1 MPKKPTGKPSR
12 KKVAGAKKIRKT
24 TKKPASKTEGPRI
37 GVFVCQCGSNIA
49 SVINVNALTEYA
61 KTLPNVVYAENM
73 NYPCSRQGQDTI
85 KTAIKNNKLDRVVV
99 AGCSPRLYEPTFQTC
114 VSQAEL
120 NPWLFEMANIRE
132 FASYC
137 HKATPEGATEKAK
150 DTVRMAVAKARL
162 LEPLKPIEL
171 PMTKKVMVIGGGI
184 AGINAALDLADMGF
198 KVYMVEKTETIGGY
212 MALLDKTFPTLD
224 CSICIEGPKM
234 VDVGRHSN
242 IEIISY
248 ADVLKVDGYV
258 GNFKVKIR
266 KNPRYVIAANCTG
279 CGECRDACP
288 IEYPNYADMYLGVRK
303 AISIPFGQAVPLTHT
318 INRDYC
324 IECYKCVDACGAR
337 QAINFD
343 QKPQE
348 IEVNVGAIIVTI
360 GYGMYDPKDLEWTG
374 YSKYSNVF
382 TALEFERLILAAGP
396 TGGKVVRASD
406 GEKPHSVAF
415 IQCVGSRDINKYEY
429 CSSFCCMYTLKHSV
443 MLKEKYKDAIEVYV
457 FYNDMRSNFKGYE
470 EFFNRAQKSG
480 VKFLRVKLENRR
492 ITEDSQTKNLT
503 VYGETE
509 DGKPVSVHAEMVVLA
524 NAAIP
529 AETASELA
537 RILGIPTSKD
547 GFFVECQPKI
557 RPTDTSVPG
566 IFLAGAC
573 QGLKDIPYS
582 VAQGSA
588 AAAQA
593 ASVLSKEA
601 WIVEPLVA
609 KVNEDL
615 CSGCR
620 ICESACGYH
629 AINVEKV
636 GDKSVAKVTEGL
648 CRGCGIC
655 SSACPMDAITM
666 PNYSD
671 NQIVAQIQ
679 AVVEKKVRSK

>member
-1 MPKKPTGKPSR
+1 MPKK
-12 KKVAGAKKIRKT
+12 VIQKKIVTKQRKARQ
-24 TKKPASKTEGPRI
+24 PAKEPRI
-37 GVFVCQCGSNIA
+37 GVFICQCGTNIS
-49 SVINVNALTEYA
+49 SVINVDELTKYA
-61 KTLPNVVYAENM
+61 QKLSNVVYAENM
-73 NYPCSRQGQDTI
+73 NYPCSSQGQDEIAASI
-85 KTAIKNNKLDRVVV
+85 KKNKLDRVIV
-99 AGCSPRLYEPTFQTC
+99 AGCSPRLYEPTFQRC
-114 VSQAEL
+114 VSKADL

-132 FASYC
+132 FSSYC
-137 HKATPEGATEKAK
+137 HKAKPEEATEKAK
-150 DTVRMAVAKARL
+150 DTLRMAVAKARL
-162 LEPLKPIEL
+162 LEPLKPVEL
-171 PMTKKVMVIGGGI
+171 PVTKSVMVIGGGI

-198 KVYMVEKTETIGGY
+198 KVHMVEKTETIGGY

-234 VDVGRHSN
+234 VDVSRHPN
-242 IEIISY
+242 IQIISY

-258 GNFKVKIR
+258 GNFRVKVR
-266 KNPRYVIAANCTG
+266 KNPRYVIAENCTG

-288 IEYPNYADMYLGVRK
+288 IEYPNYADMNLGVRK
-303 AISIPFGQAVPLTHT
+303 AISPPFGQAVPLTHT

-343 QKPQE
+343 QKPE
-348 IEVNVGAIIVTI
+348 DVELDVGAIIVSI
-360 GYGMYDPKDLEWTG
+360 GYDMYNPQDLEWTG
-374 YSKYSNVF
+374 YGKYLNVF

-406 GEKPHSVAF
+406 GQKPHSVAF

-429 CSSFCCMYTLKHSV
+429 CSSFCCMYTLKHAV
-443 MLKEKYKDAIEVYV
+443 MLKEKYRDAIDVYV

-470 EFFNRAQKSG
+470 EFFNRAQKGG
-480 VKFLRVKLENRR
+480 VKFIRVKLENRR
-492 ITEDSQTKNLT
+492 ITEDSATNNLT
-503 VYGETE
+503 VAAETE
-509 DGKPVSVHAEMVVLA
+509 DDKPVSANVEMVVLA

-529 AETASELA
+529 HHTAREFA
-537 RILGIPTSKD
+537 KILKIPLNKD

-557 RPTDTSVPG
+557 RPTDTEVPG

-582 VAQGSA
+582 VAHGSA

-593 ASVLSKEA
+593 AAVLGKGT
-601 WIVEPLVA
+601 WVVEPLVA
-609 KVNEDL
+609 KINEDL

-620 ICESACGYH
+620 ICESACGYN
-629 AINVEKV
+629 AISVEKV
-636 GDKSVAKVTEGL
+636 DDRNVAEVAEGL

-666 PNYSD
+666 PHYSD
-671 NQIVAQIQ
+671 KQIVAQVQ
-679 AVVEKKVRSK
+679 AAMEKVEKA

>member
-1 MPKKPTGKPSR
+1 MPKK
-12 KKVAGAKKIRKT
+12 VIQKKIVIKQRKARQPV
-24 TKKPASKTEGPRI
+24 KEPRI
-37 GVFVCQCGSNIA
+37 GVFICQCGTNIS
-49 SVINVNALTEYA
+49 SVINVDELTKYA
-61 KTLPNVVYAENM
+61 QKLSNVVYAENM
-73 NYPCSRQGQDTI
+73 NYPCSSQGQDEIVASI
-85 KTAIKNNKLDRVVV
+85 KKNQLDRVVV
-99 AGCSPRLYEPTFQTC
+99 AGCSPRLYEPTFQRC
-114 VSQAEL
+114 VSKADL

-132 FASYC
+132 FSSYC
-137 HKATPEGATEKAK
+137 HKAKPEEATEKAK
-150 DTVRMAVAKARL
+150 DTLRMAVAKARL
-162 LEPLKPIEL
+162 LEPLKPVEL
-171 PMTKKVMVIGGGI
+171 PVTKSVMVVGGGI

-234 VDVGRHSN
+234 VDVSRHPN
-242 IEIISY
+242 IQIISY

-258 GNFKVKIR
+258 GNFRVKVR
-266 KNPRYVIAANCTG
+266 KNPRYVIGENCTG

-288 IEYPNYADMYLGVRK
+288 IEYPNYADMNLGVRK
-303 AISIPFGQAVPLTHT
+303 AISPPFGQAVPLTHT

-343 QKPQE
+343 QKPE
-348 IEVNVGAIIVTI
+348 DVELDVGAIIVSI
-360 GYGMYDPKDLEWTG
+360 GYDMYNPQDLEWTG
-374 YSKYSNVF
+374 YGKYLNVF

-406 GEKPHSVAF
+406 GQKPHSVAF

-429 CSSFCCMYTLKHSV
+429 CSSFCCMYTLKHAV
-443 MLKEKYKDAIEVYV
+443 MLKEKYRDAIDVYV

-470 EFFNRAQKSG
+470 EFFNRAQKGG
-480 VKFLRVKLENRR
+480 VKFIRVKLENRR
-492 ITEDSQTKNLT
+492 ITEDSATNNLT
-503 VYGETE
+503 VTAETE
-509 DGKPVSVHAEMVVLA
+509 DDKPVSANVEMVVLA

-529 AETASELA
+529 HHTAQELA
-537 RILGIPTSKD
+537 KILKIQLNKD

-557 RPTDTSVPG
+557 RPTDTEVPG

-582 VAQGSA
+582 VAHGSA

-593 ASVLSKEA
+593 AAVLGKGT
-601 WIVEPLVA
+601 WVVEPLVA
-609 KVNEDL
+609 RVNEDL

-620 ICESACGYH
+620 ICESACGYN
-629 AINVEKV
+629 AISFKKV
-636 GDKSVAKVTEGL
+636 GDRNVAEVAEGL

-655 SSACPMDAITM
+655 GSACPMDAITM
-666 PNYSD
+666 PHYSD
-671 NQIVAQIQ
+671 KQIVAQVQ
-679 AVVEKKVRSK
+679 AAMEKVEKA

>member
-1 MPKKPTGKPSR
+1 
-12 KKVAGAKKIRKT
+12 
-24 TKKPASKTEGPRI
+24 
-37 GVFVCQCGSNIA
+37 
-49 SVINVNALTEYA
+49 
-61 KTLPNVVYAENM
+61 VYAENM
-73 NYPCSRQGQDTI
+73 NYPCSRQGQDDVI
-85 KTAIKNNKLDRVVV
+85 AAIKNNKLDRVVV
-99 AGCSPRLYEPTFQTC
+99 AGCSPRLYEPTFQSC
-114 VSQAEL
+114 VSRAEL

-137 HKATPEGATEKAK
+137 HQTTPGEATEKAE

-171 PMTKKVMVIGGGI
+171 PVTKKVMVIGGGI
-184 AGINAALDLADMGF
+184 AGINAALDLADIGF

-234 VDVGRHSN
+234 VDVGRHPN

-248 ADVLKVDGYV
+248 ADVLKVEGYV
-258 GNFKVKIR
+258 GNFKVRIR

-288 IEYPNYADMYLGVRK
+288 IEYPNYADMFLGVRK

-337 QAINFD
+337 AAINFD
-343 QKPQE
+343 QKPEE
-348 IEVNVGAIIVTI
+348 IEVDVGAIVVTI
-360 GYGMYDPKDLEWTG
+360 GYGMYDPKDMAWTG
-374 YSKYSNVF
+374 YGRFSNVF

-396 TGGKVVRASD
+396 TGGKVIRTSD
-406 GEKPHSVAF
+406 GQKPHSVAF
-415 IQCVGSRDINKYEY
+415 IQCVGSRDINKFEY

-443 MLKEKYKDAIEVYV
+443 MLKEKYREAIEVYV

-470 EFFNRAQKSG
+470 EFFNRALKSG
-480 VKFLRVKLENRR
+480 VKFIRVKLENRR
-492 ITEDSQTKNLT
+492 ITEDPQTKNLT
-503 VYGETE
+503 VCGETE
-509 DGKPVSVHAEMVVLA
+509 DGKPVSVEAEMVVLA

-529 AETASELA
+529 SQSASELA
-537 RILGIPTSKD
+537 RILNVPLGKD

-557 RPTDTSVPG
+557 RPTDTEVPG

-593 ASVLSKEA
+593 ASVLSKGS
-601 WIVEPLVA
+601 WTVEPLVA
-609 KVNEDL
+609 KVNEEL
-615 CSGCR
+615 CSGCKV
-620 ICESACGYH
+620 CESTCGYH
-629 AINVEKV
+629 AIKVEKV
-636 GDKSVAKVTEGL
+636 GDKSTAKVVEGL

-671 NQIVAQIQ
+671 NQIVTQIQ
-679 AVVEKKVRSK
+679 AVMNRKLKKT

>member
-1 MPKKPTGKPSR
+1 MPRTPAKKKPEAR
-12 KKVAGAKKIRKT
+12 KKQRKLTQKKA
-24 TKKPASKTEGPRI
+24 ASKVEGPRI
-37 GVFVCQCGSNIA
+37 GVFVCHCGSSIA
-49 SVINVNALTEYA
+49 SVVDVDALTKYA
-61 KTLPNVVYAENM
+61 RTLSNVVYAEDM
-73 NYPCSRQGQDTI
+73 DYPCSRQGQDGI
-85 KTAIKNNKLDRVVV
+85 KKAIRANKLDRVIV
-99 AGCSPRLYEPTFQTC
+99 AGCSPRLYEPTFQSC

-137 HKATPEGATEKAK
+137 HKTKPEEATEKAK

-234 VDVGRHSN
+234 VDVGRHPTN
-242 IEIISY
+242 EIISY
-248 ADVLKVDGYV
+248 ADVLKVTGNV

-343 QKPQE
+343 QKPE
-348 IEVNVGAIIVTI
+348 EVDINVGAIILSV
-360 GYGMYDPKDLEWTG
+360 GYDMYNPKDLEWTG
-374 YSKYSNVF
+374 YGKYTNVF

-406 GEKPHSVAF
+406 GQKPHSVAF
-415 IQCVGSRDINKYEY
+415 IQCVGSRDINRYEY
-429 CSSFCCMYTLKHSV
+429 CSSFCCMYTLKHAV
-443 MLKEKYKDAIEVYV
+443 MLKEKYRDAIDVYV

-480 VKFLRVKLENRR
+480 VKFIRVKLENRR
-492 ITEDSQTKNLT
+492 VSEDPKTNNLT
-503 VYGETE
+503 IYGETE
-509 DGKPVSVHAEMVVLA
+509 DGKPVSAHVEMVVLA

-529 AETASELA
+529 TGTAPELA
-537 RILGIPTSKD
+537 KILDIPLGKD

-566 IFLAGAC
+566 IFMAGAC

-588 AAAQA
+588 AAAQV
-593 ASVLSKEA
+593 ASVLSKES
-601 WIVEPLVA
+601 WTVEPLVA

-620 ICESACGYH
+620 ICESACGFH
-629 AINVEKV
+629 AINFDKIGE
-636 GDKSVAKVTEGL
+636 KSVAKIAEGL

-655 SSACPMDAITM
+655 GSACPMDAITM

-671 NQIVAQIQ
+671 GQMVAQIQ
-679 AVVEKKVRSK
+679 AVAEKKVKSR

>member
-1 MPKKPTGKPSR
+1 MPRQTKARAKKPRRARKP
-12 KKVAGAKKIRKT
+12 
-24 TKKPASKTEGPRI
+24 TKKPEPRGREPRI

-49 SVINVNALTEYA
+49 SVIDVDALTQYS
-61 KTLPNVVYAENM
+61 KTLPNVVHAENM
-73 NYPCSRQGQDTI
+73 NYPCSRQGQDSI
-85 KTAIKNNKLDRVVV
+85 IAAIKNEKLDRVVV

-137 HKATPEGATEKAK
+137 HQTSPKEATEKAK
-150 DTVRMAVAKARL
+150 DTVRMAVAKARV

-171 PMTKKVMVIGGGI
+171 PMTKKVMVVGGGI

-234 VDVGRHSN
+234 VDVGRHPN

-248 ADVLKVDGYV
+248 ADVLKVEGNA
-258 GNFKVKIR
+258 GNFNVKIR
-266 KNPRYVIAANCTG
+266 KNPRYVIAAKCTG

-318 INRDYC
+318 IKRDYC

-337 QAINFD
+337 EAINFD
-343 QKPQE
+343 QEPEE
-348 IEVNVGAIIVTI
+348 IDINVGAIVVSI
-360 GYGMYDPKDLEWTG
+360 GYSMYDPKDLEWTG
-374 YSKYSNVF
+374 YGKFSNVF

-406 GEKPHSVAF
+406 GQKPHSVAF
-415 IQCVGSRDINKYEY
+415 IQCVGSRDINRYEY
-429 CSSFCCMYTLKHSV
+429 CSSFCCMYTLKHAV
-443 MLKEKYKDAIEVYV
+443 MLKEKYREAIEVNV
-457 FYNDMRSNFKGYE
+457 LYNDMRSNFKGYE
-470 EFFNRAQKSG
+470 EFFNRAQQSG
-480 VKFLRVKLENRR
+480 VKFIRVRLENRR
-492 ITEDSQTKNLT
+492 ITEDPKTKNLT

-509 DGKPVSVHAEMVVLA
+509 EGKPISIEAETVVLA

-529 AETASELA
+529 AQTALEIAKTLN
-537 RILGIPTSKD
+537 IPVGKD

-557 RPTDTSVPG
+557 RPTDTEVPG

-593 ASVLSKEA
+593 ASVLSRDS
-601 WIVEPLVA
+601 WTVEPLVA

-620 ICESACGYH
+620 ICESACGYR

-636 GDKSVAKVTEGL
+636 GDRSIAKVTEGL

-671 NQIVAQIQ
+671 NQIAVQIQ
-679 AVVEKKVRSK
+679 AVMQPKVKKR

>member
-1 MPKKPTGKPSR
+1 MSRETRNAGTAGKRRKPRQKKGRPE
-12 KKVAGAKKIRKT
+12 AK
-24 TKKPASKTEGPRI
+24 GPRI
-37 GVFVCQCGSNIA
+37 GVFVCRCGSNIA
-49 SVINVNALTEYA
+49 SIIDVDILTKYA
-61 KTLPNVVYAENM
+61 QTLPNVVYAENM
-73 NYPCSRQGQDTI
+73 NYPCSRQGQEEVI
-85 KTAIKNNKLDRVVV
+85 AAIKNHKLDRVVV
-99 AGCSPRLYEPTFQTC
+99 AGCSPRLYEPTFQSC
-114 VSQAEL
+114 VSRAEL

-137 HKATPEGATEKAK
+137 HQTTPREATEKAK

-171 PMTKKVMVIGGGI
+171 PVTKKVMVIGGGI
-184 AGINAALDLADMGF
+184 AGINAALDLADIGF

-234 VDVGRHSN
+234 VDVGRHPN

-248 ADVLKVDGYV
+248 ADVLKVEGYV

-288 IEYPNYADMYLGVRK
+288 IEYPNYADMFLGVRK

-337 QAINFD
+337 EAINFD
-343 QKPQE
+343 QKPEE
-348 IEVNVGAIIVTI
+348 IEVNVGAIVVTI
-360 GYGMYDPKDLEWTG
+360 GYGMYDPKDMAWTG
-374 YSKYSNVF
+374 YGRFSNVF

-396 TGGKVVRASD
+396 TGGKVIRASD
-406 GEKPHSVAF
+406 GQKPHSVAF
-415 IQCVGSRDINKYEY
+415 IQCVGSRDINKFEY

-443 MLKEKYKDAIEVYV
+443 MLKEKYREAIEVYV

-470 EFFNRAQKSG
+470 EFFNRALKSG
-480 VKFLRVKLENRR
+480 VKFIRVKLENRR
-492 ITEDSQTKNLT
+492 ITEDPQTKNLT
-503 VYGETE
+503 VFGETE
-509 DGKPVSVHAEMVVLA
+509 DGKPVSVEAEMVVLA

-529 AETASELA
+529 SQSASELA
-537 RILGIPTSKD
+537 RILNVPLGKD

-557 RPTDTSVPG
+557 RPTDTEVPG

-573 QGLKDIPYS
+573 QGLKDIPYC

-593 ASVLSKEA
+593 ASVLSKGS
-601 WIVEPLVA
+601 WTVEPLVA
-609 KVNEDL
+609 KVNEEL
-615 CSGCR
+615 CSGCKV
-620 ICESACGYH
+620 CESACGYH
-629 AINVEKV
+629 AIKVEKV
-636 GDKSVAKVTEGL
+636 GDKSIAKVVEGL
-648 CRGCGIC
+648 CRSCGIC

-679 AVVEKKVRSK
+679 AVMNRKLKKT

>member
-1 MPKKPTGKPSR
+1 VPRKTALRKAETPEKERKPEQTKPT
-12 KKVAGAKKIRKT
+12 AKAEK
-24 TKKPASKTEGPRI
+24 PRI
-37 GVFVCQCGSNIA
+37 GVFVCRCGSNIA
-49 SVINVNALTEYA
+49 SVIDIDALTRYA
-61 KTLPNVVYAENM
+61 KTLRNVAYAENM
-73 NYPCSRQGQDTI
+73 NFPCSHHGQDAI
-85 KTAIKNNKLDRVVV
+85 IAAIKGKKLNRVVV
-99 AGCSPRLYEPTFQTC
+99 AGCSPRLYEPTFQSC

-137 HKATPEGATEKAK
+137 HQTTPKEATEKAK
-150 DTVRMAVAKARL
+150 ETVRMAVAKARL

-234 VDVGRHSN
+234 VDVGRHPN

-248 ADVLKVDGYV
+248 ADILKVNGYA
-258 GNFKVKIR
+258 GSFKVKVR

-343 QKPQE
+343 QKPE
-348 IEVNVGAIIVTI
+348 EVELNVGAIVVTI
-360 GYGMYDPKDLEWTG
+360 GYGMYNPKDLEWTG
-374 YSKYSNVF
+374 YGKFSNVF

-406 GEKPHSVAF
+406 GQKPHSVAF
-415 IQCVGSRDINKYEY
+415 IQCVGSRDINRYEY
-429 CSSFCCMYTLKHSV
+429 CSSFCCMYTLKHAV
-443 MLKEKYKDAIEVYV
+443 MLKEKYRDAIEVYV

-492 ITEDSQTKNLT
+492 ITEDRQTRSLT

-509 DGKPVSVHAEMVVLA
+509 DGKPVSAEADMVVLA
-524 NAAIP
+524 NAAVP
-529 AETASELA
+529 AETAREVA
-537 RILGIPTSKD
+537 RILNIPLGKD
-547 GFFVECQPKI
+547 GFFIECQPKI
-557 RPTDTSVPG
+557 RPTDTEVPG

-593 ASVLSKEA
+593 ASVLSKDSWA
-601 WIVEPLVA
+601 VEPLVA
-609 KVNEDL
+609 RVNEEL
-615 CSGCR
+615 CSGCG
-620 ICESACGYH
+620 ICESACGYG

-636 GDKSVAKVTEGL
+636 GEKPVAKVVEGL

-655 SSACPMDAITM
+655 SSACPMDAIMM

-671 NQIVAQIQ
+671 NQIVTQIQ
-679 AVVEKKVRSK
+679 AVMERRVKKRE

>member
-1 MPKKPTGKPSR
+1 MQSSRTRSNKKSDQEP
-12 KKVAGAKKIRKT
+12 IR
-24 TKKPASKTEGPRI
+24 
-37 GVFVCQCGSNIA
+37 
-49 SVINVNALTEYA
+49 
-61 KTLPNVVYAENM
+61 
-73 NYPCSRQGQDTI
+73 
-85 KTAIKNNKLDRVVV
+85 LDRVVV
-99 AGCSPRLYEPTFQTC
+99 AGCSPRLYEPIFQSC

-137 HKATPEGATEKAK
+137 HKTAPEEATEKAK
-150 DTVRMAVAKARL
+150 DTIRMAVAKARL
-162 LEPLKPIEL
+162 LEPLKPIDL
-171 PMTKKVMVIGGGI
+171 PMTKKVIVIGGGI

-234 VDVGRHSN
+234 VDVGRHPN

-248 ADVLKVDGYV
+248 ADVLKVTGNV
-258 GNFKVKIR
+258 GNFNVKIR

-343 QKPQE
+343 QKPEE
-348 IEVNVGAIIVTI
+348 IDINAGAIILSV
-360 GYGMYDPKDLEWTG
+360 GYDMYNPKDLEWTG
-374 YSKYSNVF
+374 YGKYTNVF

-406 GEKPHSVAF
+406 GQKPHSVAF
-415 IQCVGSRDINKYEY
+415 IQCVGSRDIKRYEY
-429 CSSFCCMYTLKHSV
+429 CSSFCCMYTLKHAV
-443 MLKEKYKDAIEVYV
+443 MLKEKYREAIDVHV

-480 VKFLRVKLENRR
+480 VKFTRVKLENRR
-492 ITEDSQTKNLT
+492 VTEDPKTNNLT

-509 DGKPVSVHAEMVVLA
+509 DGKPVSAHVEMVVLA

-529 AETASELA
+529 TGTAPDLA
-537 RILGIPTSKD
+537 RILNIPLAKD

-588 AAAQA
+588 AAAQV
-593 ASVLSKEA
+593 ASVLSKES
-601 WIVEPLVA
+601 WTVEPLVA

-615 CSGCR
+615 CSGCK
-620 ICESACGYH
+620 ICESACGFH
-629 AINVEKV
+629 AINIEET
-636 GDKSVAKVTEGL
+636 GGKSVAKIAEGL
-648 CRGCGIC
+648 CRSCGIC
-655 SSACPMDAITM
+655 GSACPMDAITM

-671 NQIVAQIQ
+671 GQIVAQIQ
-679 AVVEKKVRSK
+679 AVVEKKVKSR

>member
-1 MPKKPTGKPSR
+1 MPIKVTRRKAVSR
-12 KKVAGAKKIRKT
+12 QVKRNGR
-24 TKKPASKTEGPRI
+24 SKGPRI

-49 SVINVNALTEYA
+49 SIINVDELTTYA
-61 KTLPNVVYAENM
+61 KTLPDVAHAESM
-73 NYPCSRQGQDTI
+73 SYPCSQKGQDEVVASV
-85 KTAIKNNKLDRVVV
+85 KKNKLDRVVV
-99 AGCSPRLYEPTFQTC
+99 AGCSPRLYEPTFQRC
-114 VSQAEL
+114 VSKADL

-132 FASYC
+132 FSSYC
-137 HKATPEGATEKAK
+137 HKADPAKATEKAK
-150 DTVRMAVAKARL
+150 DTLRMAVAKARL

-171 PMTKKVMVIGGGI
+171 PLTRKVMVIGGGI
-184 AGINAALDLADMGF
+184 AGISAALDLADMGY

-234 VDVGRHSN
+234 VDVGRHPN

-258 GNFKVKIR
+258 GNFKVKVR

-288 IEYPNYADMYLGVRK
+288 IEYPNYADMKLGVRK

-343 QKPQE
+343 QKPEE
-348 IEVNVGAIIVTI
+348 IELNVGAIIVAI
-360 GYGMYDPKDLEWTG
+360 GYDMYNPEDLEWTG
-374 YSKYSNVF
+374 YGKFTNVC

-396 TGGKVVRASD
+396 TGGKVIRASD
-406 GEKPHSVAF
+406 GQKPHSIAF
-415 IQCVGSRDINKYEY
+415 IQCVGSRDISRYEY
-429 CSSFCCMYTLKHSV
+429 CSSFCCMYTLKHAV
-443 MLKEKYKDAIEVYV
+443 MLREKYRDAIDVYV

-480 VKFLRVKLENRR
+480 VKFIRVKLENRR
-492 ITEDSQTKNLT
+492 ITENPETKNLT

-509 DGKPVSVHAEMVVLA
+509 DGKPVSAEVEMVTLA

-529 AETASELA
+529 QKAAPELA
-537 RILGIPTSKD
+537 KILGISVSKD

-557 RPTDTSVPG
+557 RPSDTDVPG

-582 VAQGSA
+582 VAHGSA

-593 ASVLSKEA
+593 ASVLGKGA
-601 WIVEPLVA
+601 WLVEPLIA
-609 KVNEDL
+609 QVNEDL

-620 ICESACGYH
+620 ICESACGFS
-629 AINVEKV
+629 AIRIEKA
-636 GDKSVAKVTEGL
+636 GDKALAKVAEGL
-648 CRGCGIC
+648 CRGCGVC
-655 SSACPMDAITM
+655 SSACPMDAINM

-671 NQIVAQIQ
+671 KQIVAQVE
-679 AVVEKKVRSK
+679 AVMRKGAKHE

>member
-1 MPKKPTGKPSR
+1 MPREARAKAKKPREARKPRQRKPGRRGK
-12 KKVAGAKKIRKT
+12 A
-24 TKKPASKTEGPRI
+24 PRI

-49 SVINVNALTEYA
+49 SVIDVNALTEYS
-61 KTLPNVVYAENM
+61 KTLPNVVHAENM
-73 NYPCSRQGQDTI
+73 NYPCSRQGQADI
-85 KTAIKNNKLDRVVV
+85 IAAIKNEKLNRVVV

-114 VSQAEL
+114 VSQAQL

-137 HKATPEGATEKAK
+137 HQTTPKEATEKAK

-171 PMTKKVMVIGGGI
+171 PMTKKVMVVGGGI

-198 KVYMVEKTETIGGY
+198 KVYMVEKIETIGGY

-234 VDVGRHSN
+234 VDVGRHPN

-248 ADVLKVDGYV
+248 ADVLKVEGNA
-258 GNFKVKIR
+258 GNFNVKIR
-266 KNPRYVIAANCTG
+266 KNPRYVIASKCTG

-288 IEYPNYADMYLGVRK
+288 IEYPNYADMYLGIRK

-337 QAINFD
+337 EAINFD
-343 QKPQE
+343 QKPEEVE
-348 IEVNVGAIIVTI
+348 INVGAIVVSI
-360 GYGMYDPKDLEWTG
+360 GYSMYDPKDLEWTG
-374 YSKYSNVF
+374 YGKFSNVF

-406 GEKPHSVAF
+406 GQKPHSVAF

-429 CSSFCCMYTLKHSV
+429 CSSFCCMYTLKHAV
-443 MLKEKYKDAIEVYV
+443 MLKEKYREAIEVYV
-457 FYNDMRSNFKGYE
+457 LYNDMRSNFKGYE
-470 EFFNRAQKSG
+470 EFFNRAQQSG
-480 VKFLRVKLENRR
+480 VKFIRVKLENRR
-492 ITEDSQTKNLT
+492 ITEDPQTKNLT

-509 DGKPVSVHAEMVVLA
+509 EGKPISVEAETVVLA

-529 AETASELA
+529 AQTASEIAKTLN
-537 RILGIPTSKD
+537 IPLGKD

-557 RPTDTSVPG
+557 RPTDTEMPG

-593 ASVLSKEA
+593 ASVLTRDS
-601 WIVEPLVA
+601 WTVEPLVA
-609 KVNEDL
+609 RVNEDL

-620 ICESACGYH
+620 ICESACGYR
-629 AINVEKV
+629 AINVENV
-636 GDKSVAKVTEGL
+636 GDRCIAKVTEGL

-671 NQIVAQIQ
+671 NQIEVQIQ
-679 AVVEKKVRSK
+679 AVMQTRVKKT

>member
-1 MPKKPTGKPSR
+1 
-12 KKVAGAKKIRKT
+12 
-24 TKKPASKTEGPRI
+24 
-37 GVFVCQCGSNIA
+37 
-49 SVINVNALTEYA
+49 
-61 KTLPNVVYAENM
+61 
-73 NYPCSRQGQDTI
+73 
-85 KTAIKNNKLDRVVV
+85 
-99 AGCSPRLYEPTFQTC
+99 
-114 VSQAEL
+114 
-120 NPWLFEMANIRE
+120 
-132 FASYC
+132 
-137 HKATPEGATEKAK
+137 
-150 DTVRMAVAKARL
+150 MAVAKARV

-171 PMTKKVMVIGGGI
+171 PVTKKVMVIGGGI
-184 AGINAALDLADMGF
+184 AGINAALDLADMGY

-234 VDVGRHSN
+234 VDVGRHPN

-258 GNFKVKIR
+258 GNFNVKIR
-266 KNPRYVIAANCTG
+266 KNPRYVIAASCTG

-288 IEYPNYADMYLGVRK
+288 IEYPNYADMNLGVRK

-318 INRDYC
+318 INKDYC

-343 QKPQE
+343 QKPEE
-348 IEVNVGAIIVTI
+348 IELNVGAIIVAI
-360 GYGMYDPKDLEWTG
+360 GYDMYNPEDLEWTG
-374 YSKYSNVF
+374 YGKFTNVF

-406 GEKPHSVAF
+406 GQKPHSIAF
-415 IQCVGSRDINKYEY
+415 IQCVGSRDISRYEY
-429 CSSFCCMYTLKHSV
+429 CSSFCCMYTLKHAV

-492 ITEDSQTKNLT
+492 ITENPETKNLT

-509 DGKPVSVHAEMVVLA
+509 DGKPVSAEVEMVTLA

-529 AETASELA
+529 QKTAPELA
-537 RILGIPTSKD
+537 KILGIKLSKD

-557 RPTDTSVPG
+557 RPTDTDVPG

-582 VAQGSA
+582 VAHGSA

-593 ASVLSKEA
+593 ASVLGKGT
-601 WIVEPLVA
+601 WLVEPLVA
-609 KVNEDL
+609 QVNEDL

-620 ICESACGYH
+620 ICESACGFN
-629 AINVEKV
+629 AIRVEKF
-636 GDKSVAKVTEGL
+636 GDKTLAKVAEGL
-648 CRGCGIC
+648 CRGCGVC
-655 SSACPMDAITM
+655 GSACPMDAINM

-671 NQIVAQIQ
+671 KQIVTQVQ
-679 AVVEKKVRSK
+679 AVMRNGEKHG

>member
-1 MPKKPTGKPSR
+1 LPRKAVARKKPEAHRKQSKVGQKAAGSR
-12 KKVAGAKKIRKT
+12 V
-24 TKKPASKTEGPRI
+24 EGPRI
-37 GVFVCQCGSNIA
+37 GVFVCHCGSSIA
-49 SVINVNALTEYA
+49 SIIDVEALTKYA
-61 KTLPNVVYAENM
+61 KTLPNVVHAEDM
-73 NYPCSRQGQDTI
+73 DYPCSRQGQDGI
-85 KTAIKNNKLDRVVV
+85 KAAIRANKLDRIIV
-99 AGCSPRLYEPTFQTC
+99 AGCSPRLYEPTFQNC

-137 HKATPEGATEKAK
+137 HKAKPEEATEKAE
-150 DTVRMAVAKARL
+150 DTIRMAVAKARL

-184 AGINAALDLADMGF
+184 AGINAALDLADMDF
-198 KVYMVEKTETIGGY
+198 KVYMVERTETIGGY

-234 VDVGRHSN
+234 VDVGRHPN

-248 ADVLKVDGYV
+248 ADVLKVTGNV
-258 GNFKVKIR
+258 GNFHVKIR

-343 QKPQE
+343 QKPE
-348 IEVNVGAIIVTI
+348 EVDINVGAIIVSV
-360 GYGMYDPKDLEWTG
+360 GYDMYNPQDLEWTG
-374 YSKYSNVF
+374 YGKYTNVF

-406 GEKPHSVAF
+406 GQKPHSIAF
-415 IQCVGSRDINKYEY
+415 IQCVGSRDINRYEY

-443 MLKEKYKDAIEVYV
+443 MLKEKYRDAIEVYV

-480 VKFLRVKLENRR
+480 VKFVRVKLENRHV
-492 ITEDSQTKNLT
+492 TEDPKTSNLT

-509 DGKPVSVHAEMVVLA
+509 DGKPVSAHVEMVVLA

-529 AETASELA
+529 TGTASELA
-537 RILGIPTSKD
+537 NILDIPLGKD

-566 IFLAGAC
+566 IFMAGAC

-588 AAAQA
+588 AAAQV
-593 ASVLSKEA
+593 ASVLSKES

-620 ICESACGYH
+620 ICESACAFH
-629 AINVEKV
+629 AINFEKI
-636 GDKSVAKVTEGL
+636 GEKSVAKIADGL

-655 SSACPMDAITM
+655 GSACPMDAIKM

-671 NQIVAQIQ
+671 GQIVAQIQ
-679 AVVEKKVRSK
+679 AVAEKRVKSR